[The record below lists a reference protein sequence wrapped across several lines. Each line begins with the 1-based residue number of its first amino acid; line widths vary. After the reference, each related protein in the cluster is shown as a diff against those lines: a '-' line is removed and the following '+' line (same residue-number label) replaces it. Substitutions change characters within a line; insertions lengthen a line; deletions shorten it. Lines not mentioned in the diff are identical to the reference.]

1 MRIGGKLAGVA
12 LITLVAAG
20 CSGSGSA
27 DDSASRPAGTAP
39 PKNGKQ
45 LSVAI
50 TSAEPALLTVTTLS
64 GALPPEPADD
74 APFTE
79 RTLWELRKKTV
90 AMAGTPGKTSA
101 TCEGGKVSEEPG
113 ATTGCTVTYEGQEVT
128 WSIEFEKLTDDLNS
142 YDITNAGQAV
152 LTAKSVYG
160 QLWREYNGV
169 SKHLRC
175 DKVPDVEGVAY
186 DQDTGHHCQYVSTV
200 DGEARW
206 VDVPV
211 SVGEHGVVFDN
222 GRSPESF

>member
-1 MRIGGKLAGVA
+1 M
-12 LITLVAAG
+12 
-20 CSGSGSA
+20 
-27 DDSASRPAGTAP
+27 
-39 PKNGKQ
+39 
-45 LSVAI
+45 
-50 TSAEPALLTVTTLS
+50 TTLS

-142 YDITNAGQAV
+142 YAITNAGQAV

-160 QLWREYNGV
+160 HFWKEYNGV

-186 DQDTGHHCQYVSTV
+186 DQDTGHHCQYASTV

-206 VDVPV
+206 VDIPV